1 MRSEK
6 GVTLL
11 MLVITV
17 IITLI
22 IAGSAVYSGIETY
35 KGMRVKTFSE
45 QLSIVKERVKKKKKK
60 AKTNSE
66 LKLYT
71 LGKPITKEELGEEL
85 YVQSA
90 LAISNTGGHYT
101 NYRFFDSKDL
111 KDDLG
116 IEIEDFIVAIDF
128 ENSKIVGVKG
138 VEYEGHAVYSQEQID
153 EINND

>member
-17 IITLI
+17 VITLI

-45 QLSIVKERVKKKKKK
+45 QLSIVKERVTVIKEK

-66 LKLYT
+66 IKLYA
-71 LGKPITKEELGEEL
+71 LGKGITEAELGTEL
-85 YVQSA
+85 YNQA
-90 LAISNTGGHYT
+90 KLAIAKTGANYQD
-101 NYRFFDSKDL
+101 YRFFDSKSLKSDL
-111 KDDLG
+111 DID
-116 IEIEDFIVAIDF
+116 IEDFIVAIDF
-128 ENSKIVGVKG
+128 DNNKVVGVKG
-138 VEYEGHAVYSQEQID
+138 VEYEGEAVYSQEQID
-153 EINND
+153 EINK